1 MYAAQR
7 FAVVYLEPAS
17 GFLSPHNSVREAL
30 LRDLPD
36 FDVETVGSS
45 LGAMYIRFCSPAERE
60 VAMRLQPF
68 WHDDVR
74 IDLVREEEAERL
86 QPRAQTLALIA
97 ATRFPAEHINPH
109 GIATAFASFGEVLE
123 IDPVLISGSDLALV
137 TAVVLLISPRDVPCD
152 IWTNRAPWKGRVIS
166 VSVLRVWPKGDSFN
180 EAGEYHRFF
189 GPPLLPPFAHNLPP
203 SAGRHLAP
211 APPVDVR
218 RPARFAASSG
228 VVRRLLGW
236 RSSLP
241 RLTSPCSVRAP
252 APSPTSTLTA
262 PSAFGG
268 GLGLSFSDSESDS
281 LGSSTISGGVTIT
294 ELPPQLDDAPP
305 EVHDLGLSDHARR
318 KTRGKAKRAA
328 DAAHRTS
335 ARLAGK
341 EAANHVDM
349 TTKASKLR
357 GLRDALIGCSPKLQA
372 KVAKGKLLGVSCKP
386 MGARTIADLRDSV
399 VPCTIPVSNARDV

>member
-7 FAVVYLEPAS
+7 LAVVYLEPAS

-30 LRDLPD
+30 LRDRPD

-45 LGAMYIRFCSPAERE
+45 LGAMYIRFRSPAERE

-86 QPRAQTLALIA
+86 QPCAQTLALIA
-97 ATRFPAEHINPH
+97 AMRFPAEHINPH

-152 IWTNRAPWKGRVIS
+152 IWTNRAPWNGRVIS
-166 VSVLRVWPKGDSFN
+166 VHVLRVWPKGDSFN
-180 EAGEYHRFF
+180 EAGEYRRFF
-189 GPPLLPPFAHNLPP
+189 GPPVPPPFAHNLPL

-211 APPVDVR
+211 VAPVDVR
-218 RPARFAASSG
+218 RPARFAASGG

-241 RLTSPCSVRAP
+241 RLTSPCSVWAP
-252 APSPTSTLTA
+252 APSSTSSLAA
-262 PSAFGG
+262 PSASGG
-268 GLGLSFSDSESDS
+268 GSGLSFSDSESDS
-281 LGSSTISGGVTIT
+281 LGSSTISGGVTIS

-305 EVHDLGLSDHARR
+305 EVHDLGLDDHARR

-328 DAAHRTS
+328 DAARRTS
-335 ARLAGK
+335 ARHAG
-341 EAANHVDM
+341 
-349 TTKASKLR
+349 
-357 GLRDALIGCSPKLQA
+357 
-372 KVAKGKLLGVSCKP
+372 
-386 MGARTIADLRDSV
+386 
-399 VPCTIPVSNARDV
+399 